1 LLEAKVLVHW
11 SGDPENTL
19 MGRLACGQVETYAD
33 DIARISET
41 SPDLAVELTG
51 FTGVAQVV
59 DWMCQRGDGKNAID
73 MIAMDEF
80 EYDFLVQTEPNGLWL
95 AFGVT

>member
-1 LLEAKVLVHW
+1 
-11 SGDPENTL
+11 
-19 MGRLACGQVETYAD
+19 MGRLACGAVETYAD
-33 DIARISET
+33 DVLRMREE
-41 SPDLAVELTG
+41 SPDLAAEVAA

-59 DWMCQRGDGKNAID
+59 DWMSQRDDGKNAID

-80 EYDFLVQTEPNGLWL
+80 EYEFLVQSEPGGRWL